1 MKEKNLNDRWLI
13 IIILIITTV
22 TAYNSRYTLIP
33 TPPGHT
39 YYSKHNIAILIPA
52 DLYIWELPI
61 NTDGNIILDG
71 SASISE
77 ETGIIG
83 WNERNTNNQR
93 PPPTH
98 NWQESSLIWLKTEPP
113 ENPTPHLYYNQL
125 YTYATRN
132 NMILNLTKGETTSFT
147 HRTHQGTLQYCNY
160 TLHDTDTGETLQNY
174 GIVACYYCTKTGRT
188 IELFY
193 IDIHNTDPT
202 YDPEQLYN
210 EFKTI
215 LDTLHCH

>member
-1 MKEKNLNDRWLI
+1 MPTMKRNDLLI
-13 IIILIITTV
+13 ITLVLIITTV

-39 YYSKHNIAILIPA
+39 YYSKHNIAIQIPT

-61 NTDGNIILDG
+61 NTHGNIILDG
-71 SASISE
+71 STHISK

-83 WNERNTNNQR
+83 WNERNSNNPR
-93 PPPTH
+93 PKPTG
-98 NWQESSLIWLKTEPP
+98 NWQESSVIWLKTESQDPIP
-113 ENPTPHLYYNQL
+113 YLFYNQL

-132 NMILNLTKGETTSFT
+132 NMILNLTKGPTTSFT
-147 HRTHQGTLQYCNY
+147 HRNHQAKLQYFNY
-160 TLHDTDTGETLQNY
+160 TLHNTETDETLHNY
-174 GIVACYYCTKTGRT
+174 GIVACYYCTKTQRT

-193 IDIHNTDPT
+193 IDIYNTDPT
-202 YDPEQLYN
+202 YNPATLYN

>member
-22 TAYNSRYTLIP
+22 TAYNSRYTLTP

-39 YYSKHNIAILIPA
+39 YYTKHNIAIQIPD

-71 SASISE
+71 STSISK

-93 PPPTH
+93 PPPTQ
-98 NWQESSLIWLKTEPP
+98 NWQESSLIWLKTPPP

-132 NMILNLTKGETTSFT
+132 NMILNLTKGETHPFT
-147 HRTHQGTLQYCNY
+147 HRNHQGTLQYINY
-160 TLHDTDTGETLQNY
+160 TLHTTDETLQHY

-193 IDIHNTDPT
+193 IDIYNTDPT
-202 YDPEQLYN
+202 YDQAALYN
-210 EFKTI
+210 GFKSI